1 VNHSF
6 SLKQKFM
13 LGFVTVV
20 VMTLV
25 VMLGIRLLG
34 KGARFHYLEREHL
47 AHVLP
52 LSHQLELIAAKVPTD
67 QGRDSLLK
75 SVDQAYAVAS
85 SVDTELFLP
94 EQWAFRLMGFADV
107 IDLPHK
113 DMKDLQRIR
122 ERLAAASAS
131 VTPEEA
137 ASLRADMEEVLKN
150 SDAFGPLVA
159 QAVVFVQALVLGLN
173 LVGIAAL
180 VASFW
185 MIRRSTLSPLREA
198 LATAQRI
205 AGGDLAGHVPVHSS
219 DEMGQL
225 MQSLADM
232 QASLARVVSDVRQ
245 RSEAVAD
252 RMGDV
257 AHSQED
263 LSERTK
269 AQAHTIQETANSVEH
284 LSHSVQQSV
293 QRVRDADQ
301 QAINAAKVA
310 QQGGSSVDQIVHSMA
325 QILGSSKKISDI
337 ISVIDGIAFQT
348 NILALNAAVEA
359 ARAGEQGRGFAV
371 VASEVRQLAQRSAS
385 AAKEIATLIHDSVE
399 KVDSGSQ
406 LVAQA
411 GTTMQSV
418 VQSVQHVSTLIT
430 EVNAALSEQA
440 SGISMIDR
448 AMVELDKTTKQ
459 NAAHAEASAGSVL
472 SVQNESGALVAAVG
486 QFRLAAH

>member
-1 VNHSF
+1 MVNHSL

-13 LGFVTVV
+13 LGFITVV

-47 AHVLP
+47 AHVLSV
-52 LSHQLELIAAKVPTD
+52 SHDLELIAAQAPV
-67 QGRDSLLK
+67 QHGRDALLR
-75 SVDQAYAVAS
+75 SVEQAHAVAA

-94 EQWAFRLMGFADV
+94 EQWAFRLMGFGEV

-113 DMKDLQRIR
+113 DMKDLQRVR
-122 ERLAAASAS
+122 ERLAASS
-131 VTPEEA
+131 EPITQEEA
-137 ASLRADMEEVLKN
+137 ASLRADMEVVLQN
-150 SDAFGPLVA
+150 SNAFGPLVA
-159 QAVVFVQALVLGLN
+159 RAVAFVQALVLGLN

-180 VASFW
+180 MASFW
-185 MIRRSTLSPLREA
+185 MIRRSTLAPLSEA
-198 LATAQRI
+198 LGTAQRI
-205 AGGDLAGHVPVHSS
+205 AGGDLAGHVPVHSN

-232 QASLARVVSDVRQ
+232 QESLARVVSDVRH
-245 RSEAVAD
+245 RSEAVAG
-252 RMGDV
+252 RMDEV

-269 AQAHTIQETANSVEH
+269 VQAHTIQETANSIEQ
-284 LSHSVQQSV
+284 LTHSVQHSV

-301 QAINAAKVA
+301 QALSAAKVA
-310 QQGGSSVDQIVHSMA
+310 LEGGMSVEQIVHSMA
-325 QILGSSKKISDI
+325 QILGSSRKISDI

-399 KVDSGSQ
+399 KVDAGSQ
-406 LVAQA
+406 LVTQA
-411 GTTMQSV
+411 GTTIQSV
-418 VQSVQHVSTLIT
+418 VQSVQQVSTLIT

-448 AMVELDKTTKQ
+448 AMVELDKATQQ
-459 NAAHAEASAGSVL
+459 NAAHAEASAGSVQL
-472 SVQNESGALVAAVG
+472 VQNESGALVAAVG
-486 QFRLAAH
+486 QFRLA